1 MKHVNNFDEWK
12 PVNEYDMSTLFQSIH
27 SAINPINL
35 KKVTD
40 LIGTEKFPTKAEFDE
55 VVNYLGIDP
64 EYVYYD
70 KGSVVSPFIYWKD
83 SLLFEFPAGFDMKAI
98 MMFRSKE
105 AIEYRLKKFAD
116 CKKKND
122 YMTLFF
128 LTEKRIL
135 IPMFNKL
142 YKEIPDSQKYDVF
155 VEMYVRSEYGFE
167 MMPKEIISDVY
178 EKRHLSNAW
187 KKRMVAFKK
196 EAKLNDD
203 GTLTIYRGEN
213 TKSVKQEE
221 AYSWSLSKKTAG
233 FFATRFS
240 KGTGRIISKNVK
252 PDEVLDLLGQRGES
266 EVLIMP
272 DKWK

>member
-1 MKHVNNFDEWK
+1 MKHVNNFDEWT
-12 PVNEYDMSTLFQSIH
+12 PVNEYDMSALFQSIH
-27 SAINPINL
+27 SAINPNNL

-70 KGSVVSPFIYWKD
+70 KGSVISPFIYWKD